1 MHFVLAFRIV
11 RAEFLALVLVS
22 LMVLHKAEGV
32 EMEDAMKEVAKR
44 AQATGDDQL
53 AAQVC
58 VFIVVVS
65 LHHHNCGIVAHDGSS
80 KHFQVRGI
88 APEAVPI

>member
-1 MHFVLAFRIV
+1 MTPLRRSCDPMG

-44 AQATGDDQL
+44 AHATGDDQL
-53 AAQVC
+53 SAQVC
-58 VFIVVVS
+58 VRDVVGFR
-65 LHHHNCGIVAHDGSS
+65 N
-80 KHFQVRGI
+80 KR
-88 APEAVPI
+88 